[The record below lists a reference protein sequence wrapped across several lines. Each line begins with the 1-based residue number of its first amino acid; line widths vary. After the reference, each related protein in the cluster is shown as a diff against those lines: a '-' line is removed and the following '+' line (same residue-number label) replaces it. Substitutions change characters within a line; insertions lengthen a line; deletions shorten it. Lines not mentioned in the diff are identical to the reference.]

1 MCERIEAISTRI
13 LVIDDNRAIHE
24 DFRKILAPPNPAQ
37 ATALAETEATLFG
50 DSSRG
55 RRVRQQFEL
64 DSAYQGQEGRD
75 LLRKALEEGRPYVLA
90 FVDVRMPPG
99 WDGIHT
105 IARLWEEDAD
115 LQAVICTAYSDYSW
129 ENVVEQLGETD
140 RLLILKKP
148 FDPAEVRQLAA
159 ALTAKWQLTKQV
171 RSKMTDLEY
180 VVAERTCQLQQAN
193 DGLYQLNAQLVAA
206 RDVAQAAN
214 QAKSRFLANMSHEIR
229 TPMTAILG
237 FAEML
242 QEPDLP
248 EAKRREAIQTI
259 CRSGRHLLS
268 LINDILDL
276 SKIESGRLEVTRG
289 PCRLPEL
296 VEEVV
301 GLMRPQADGKGL
313 AFGAECV
320 GAVPKTIQTD
330 ATRLRQILVNL
341 VGNALKFTETGFVRV
356 RVSFDRPPAR
366 DDHAPAEPQVLF
378 EVVDTGIGMTDAQ
391 VERVFQPFVQADA
404 ETTRR
409 YGGTGLGLAV
419 SQRLARMLGGDIT
432 VESRRAEG
440 SVFRVR
446 IPAGPLNG
454 VQFVDEKTW
463 GQRAP
468 ARAVGASSAAA
479 LRLPSPCR
487 VLIAED
493 GPDNQR
499 LIVHFLTT
507 AGAETAV
514 ADNGR
519 AAIELA
525 AAAST
530 DGRPFDV
537 ILMDMQMP
545 DLNGYEST
553 QLLRA
558 QGHTGPILALTA
570 HASNSDREKC
580 LAAGCDDFLTK
591 PIDRGRLI
599 QAVQHWLTK
608 EPVAQP

>member
-1 MCERIEAISTRI
+1 MCECVDAANVRI

-37 ATALAETEATLFG
+37 ATALVEAEAALFG
-50 DSSRG
+50 DASAG
-55 RRVRQQFEL
+55 RRVRPQFEV

-75 LLRKALEEGRPYVLA
+75 LLRKALDEGRPYVLA

-105 IARLWEEDAD
+105 IARLWEEDPD

-129 ENVVEQLGETD
+129 DDVVEQLGETD

-148 FDPAEVRQLAA
+148 FDPAEVRQLAS

-171 RSKMTDLEY
+171 RSKLTDLEY
-180 VVAERTCQLQQAN
+180 VVAERTSQLQQAN
-193 DGLYQLNAQLVAA
+193 DELYQLNAQLVAA

-237 FAEML
+237 FAETL
-242 QEPDLP
+242 LEPDLP
-248 EAKRREAIQTI
+248 EAKRREAIETI
-259 CRSGRHLLS
+259 CRNGQHLLR

-289 PCRLPEL
+289 PCQLREL

-301 GLMRPQADGKGL
+301 DLMRPQAEGKGL

-320 GAVPKTIQTD
+320 GAVPETIQTD

-356 RVSFDRPPAR
+356 RVSFVRSPAGDDR
-366 DDHAPAEPQVLF
+366 APAEPQVLF

-404 ETTRR
+404 QTTRR

-419 SQRLARMLGGDIT
+419 SQRLARMLGGDIA

-440 SVFRVR
+440 SVFRVH

-454 VQFVDEKTW
+454 TRFVDEKTW
-463 GQRAP
+463 EQRAP
-468 ARAVGASSAAA
+468 AQATAASPASA

-487 VLIAED
+487 ILIAED

-499 LIVHFLTT
+499 LIVHFLRT

-519 AAIELA
+519 TAGELA
-525 AAAST
+525 AAAAA

-545 DLNGYEST
+545 DLDGYEST
-553 QLLRA
+553 KLLRA
-558 QGHTGPILALTA
+558 RGHTGPILALTA

-599 QAVQHWLTK
+599 HAVEHWLTK